1 MKSLLQI
8 LFLCSIFWNI
18 SPDTASN
25 RKVIDILKE
34 KGFFKKIKENYRK
47 LEGTDQSID
56 EYSDSSWEE
65 IIDFNG
71 TTNVTELVDDNKS
84 ASIQIL
90 SFANYEQIEQQIQ
103 FDVFVYYLNR
113 VIAKYIVMPLKIK
126 YSKRIR
132 NLEQEIIEEYIDTNC
147 TIQNESLIGQE
158 GTGDII
164 DYNCQANTST
174 ESVIQ
179 TASIV
184 TDRPLIIDNETVS
197 LKEVNFNGNSSEES
211 INIQECTQKVLKA
224 GVLKRT
230 EVEFPVQ
237 INYIRLG
244 GTLSPPGLF
253 KKDEKINMTFLNYF
267 NGKRD
272 KNTYECFAK
281 EINPKCIIECNTEN
295 QPINSTIHYF
305 HISTGYIGS
314 YGLLTIDMN
323 NWENNNTSIETPIR
337 DNRKNEN
344 ITADEEAFIV
354 DEKAPFSKI
363 AKKYDNKK
371 APFQIN
377 FFSNF
382 IRDNQKRSINF
393 KSFFYFLNR
402 KIANIIFF
410 RLRVTYSR
418 NLRNLQQEANAESI
432 PCECTIID
440 EDLVDKEGKGD
451 ITSFDCSATTLTN
464 SNLDNVAINTDIP
477 MIIIDGSEESQTI
490 EFNNIN
496 FNGYSSSQ
504 SENLQNILNVSKS
517 GTLEDTEVKLP
528 PRLNYFRLTGT
539 LNPADLLEKDEE
551 FPVTFLEYSY
561 GEKTHREYK
570 CKVTQTEPKCSM
582 ECDTRN
588 QTITSTIQDLHLSS
602 GISNSNNLLTI
613 KMNNWENNDTL
624 IETKINTE
632 STLIRNRKNSGGLT
646 NGAIAG
652 IIIAC
657 AAGIAAVIIT
667 FIISKKATT
676 TNDSRESK
684 SDLNM
689 YSESQKQ
696 IIIQNIVS
704 GSDKKML
711 DPTKNPKIFSGSDK
725 IMADPKENPKILSG
739 SDKKMAAPIDIK

>member
-477 MIIIDGSEESQTI
+477 MIIIDGSEEIQTI

-676 TNDSRESK
+676 TNDPRESK
-684 SDLNM
+684 SNLNM

-696 IIIQNIVS
+696 IINQNIVS
-704 GSDKKML
+704 GSDKKMP

-725 IMADPKENPKILSG
+725 IMADPKENPKIFSG

>member
-696 IIIQNIVS
+696 IINQNIVS
-704 GSDKKML
+704 GSYKKMP

-725 IMADPKENPKILSG
+725 IMADPKENPKIFSG

>member
-684 SDLNM
+684 SNLNM

-696 IIIQNIVS
+696 IINQNIVS
-704 GSDKKML
+704 GSYKKMP

-725 IMADPKENPKILSG
+725 IMADPKENPKIFSG

>member
-432 PCECTIID
+432 PCECTITD
-440 EDLVDKEGKGD
+440 GDLVDKEGKGD

-477 MIIIDGSEESQTI
+477 MIIIDGSEEIQTI

-704 GSDKKML
+704 GSDKKMP

>member
-25 RKVIDILKE
+25 KKVIHILKE

-132 NLEQEIIEEYIDTNC
+132 NLEQEIIEEYLDTNC

-211 INIQECTQKVLKA
+211 INIQECTQKILKA

-244 GTLSPPGLF
+244 GILSPPTLF
-253 KKDEKINMTFLNYF
+253 QKDEKINMTFLNYF

-451 ITSFDCSATTLTN
+451 ITSFDCSANTLTN

-477 MIIIDGSEESQTI
+477 MIIINGSGESQTI

-602 GISNSNNLLTI
+602 GISNSNNLLT
-613 KMNNWENNDTL
+613 
-624 IETKINTE
+624 
-632 STLIRNRKNSGGLT
+632 
-646 NGAIAG
+646 
-652 IIIAC
+652 
-657 AAGIAAVIIT
+657 
-667 FIISKKATT
+667 
-676 TNDSRESK
+676 
-684 SDLNM
+684 
-689 YSESQKQ
+689 
-696 IIIQNIVS
+696 
-704 GSDKKML
+704 
-711 DPTKNPKIFSGSDK
+711 NP
-725 IMADPKENPKILSG
+725 
-739 SDKKMAAPIDIK
+739 